1 MAMTKLTLSA
11 DKDVVRE
18 AKRVAAAHNT
28 SLSAMVDRFLRAL
41 IVERERRPLPPI
53 TRSLAGIVKLED
65 RPLAD
70 LLGEALTEKYEKRR

>member
-11 DKDVVRE
+11 DADVVKK
-18 AKRVAAAHNT
+18 AKRVAAANNT

-41 IVERERRPLPPI
+41 VAERKRRPLPPI
-53 TRSLAGIVKLED
+53 TRGLAGIVKLED

-70 LLGEALTEKYEKRR
+70 LLTEALTEKYEKPK